1 MNFDAE
7 RTPDEQRQETDDE
20 VLRRNIEQSRELIEA
35 KRRHREEEVEAREGG
50 RGPIER
56 PPRDD
61 PRFSD
66 QSVAPGQPDTPAGGS
81 SGSEENLG
89 GGYKKKPGR

>member
-1 MNFDAE
+1 MNFDDE
-7 RTPDEQRQETDDE
+7 RTPDEQRQETDDD

-35 KRRHREEEVEAREGG
+35 KRRQREEEVQGHG

-61 PRFSD
+61 PRFND